1 MNKYIAEHTKRPL
14 TEEERVFSEKHH
26 DLMYRYMRLHELDP
40 EEWYDILIIPYL
52 NAVKKYHQY
61 EKLHNLKFEQV
72 FFRTL
77 DNARSNYF
85 RDINRKKRCPKGGVV
100 SLDYMVEDDKSFS
113 KYKIDAWWI
122 DKTKNVEAYVIEKEF
137 LRDLF
142 ANVGKYAEPELLE
155 LVLKMRIKGYTDT
168 EIAKRA
174 RFKLDNYREWTLA
187 EMKELIGLLTR
198 GRNRYCAM
206 TKLVKDTQKYGNIE
220 VHDKWERMRE
230 MFDI

>member
-1 MNKYIAEHTKRPL
+1 MNSCRAEHTKRPL
-14 TEEERVFSEKHH
+14 TDEERVFSEKHH
-26 DLMYRYMRLHELDP
+26 DLMYSYMRLHELDP

-61 EKLHNLKFEQV
+61 DKLHNLKFEQV

-85 RDINRKKRCPKGGVV
+85 RDINREKRCPKGGFV
-100 SLDYMVEDDKSFS
+100 SLDYMVEDDNSFS
-113 KYKIDAWWI
+113 KYRIDAWWI

-155 LVLKMRIKGYTDT
+155 LILEMRIKGYTYT
-168 EIAKRA
+168 EIARQA
-174 RFKLDNYREWTLA
+174 RLELDDYREWTLA
-187 EMKELIGLLTR
+187 EIKELIRLLTLK
-198 GRNRYCAM
+198 RNRWCAM
-206 TKLVKDTQKYGNIE
+206 LRLIEDTKKYGNRD
-220 VHDKWERMRE
+220 VYDRWGKN
-230 MFDI
+230 